1 MLVDK
6 LLTRVGFV
14 ETGREDGG
22 GDNKAGTALVD
33 KPSTRVGFVE
43 TGREDGGG
51 KTKQGLPHWKVV
63 FAQVTDA
70 HTGGA
75 YSINIY

>member
-22 GDNKAGTALVD
+22 G
-33 KPSTRVGFVE
+33 
-43 TGREDGGG
+43 
-51 KTKQGLPHWKVV
+51 KTKQGLPIGKTFYQSGNRLESYIW
-63 FAQVTDA
+63 ASYGCA
-70 HTGGA
+70 HGRGV
-75 YSINIY
+75 YHQHLLIQRQL

>member
-6 LLTRVGFV
+6 LL
-14 ETGREDGG
+14 
-22 GDNKAGTALVD
+22 
-33 KPSTRVGFVE
+33 TRVGFVE